1 MCPSKTVSVIIEQ
14 SCPNDNIMCCP
25 ETCVTNTCDFGQC
38 ESNDSCTCPRE
49 LPLKTTSQ
57 LHYHSDD
64 CLHAEES
71 KLTTT
76 CDCVAFME
84 KEILKCQL
92 EESKQLLKQY
102 ETEAETKLCEINAE
116 RCKKELDMNECFE
129 KEKSEYKKNL
139 DDVTA
144 QLRACEENIASKEKD
159 LKCYRSRG
167 IIIALILY
175 VH

>member
-14 SCPNDNIMCCP
+14 SCPNDNIICCP
-25 ETCVTNTCDFGQC
+25 EPCDTITCDFGQC
-38 ESNDSCTCPRE
+38 ESNDSCTCSRE

-64 CLHAEES
+64 CLHSEES
-71 KLTTT
+71 KHTTT

-92 EESKQLLKQY
+92 AESKQLLKQY
-102 ETEAETKLCEINAE
+102 ETETETKLSEIKKE

-129 KEKSEYKKNL
+129 NEKLKYKKNL

-144 QLRACEENIASKEKD
+144 QLRACEEKIACKEKD

-167 IIIALILY
+167 IIIA
-175 VH
+175 